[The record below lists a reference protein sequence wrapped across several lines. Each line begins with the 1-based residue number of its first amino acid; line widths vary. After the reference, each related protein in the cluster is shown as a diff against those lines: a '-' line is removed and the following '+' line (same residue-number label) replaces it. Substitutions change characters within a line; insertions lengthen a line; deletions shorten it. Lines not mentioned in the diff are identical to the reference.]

1 MLYIIILSKI
11 IKVYKLFNENS
22 TISMIQETFS
32 QYEIVD
38 NYGSFIFSIFIY
50 LCSLNL
56 CACLF
61 IFLGKNSYPNWNTK
75 INIQDE
81 SYMSIYISSVYF
93 ILVIITTVGYGDIT
107 GNSYVELIFQMFLLI
122 IGTIAYS
129 FVISYFSN
137 YIIKMNQKSMTFEK
151 NVAILEEIRL

>member
-1 MLYIIILSKI
+1 MITKTKYIFLHYIKTWFFFDFIQSIPFFTTFKYLDSKCKKYHNEDYALYDNSRIINPILYIIILSKI
-11 IKVYKLFNENS
+11 IKLYKLFNENS

-75 INIQDE
+75 INI
-81 SYMSIYISSVYF
+81 
-93 ILVIITTVGYGDIT
+93 
-107 GNSYVELIFQMFLLI
+107 
-122 IGTIAYS
+122 
-129 FVISYFSN
+129 
-137 YIIKMNQKSMTFEK
+137 
-151 NVAILEEIRL
+151 